1 MRSCKAA
8 VSPKAAN
15 RLLDYLLLYSNSN
28 AFTSVTKLPAFLN
41 SHFYLSHHLR
51 SPSAVYLKY
60 IQLSSIFLWDV
71 LKFHLGWTL
80 FFILFYFWLV
90 YLEMKPCT
98 VQGTR
103 GFCCNVSGSVFQT
116 KRMLLCLSCWSQFL
130 LATMKGGSQGLK
142 QLLKCEFLTCDTAKE
157 HDTCSSHLEFP
168 AGNTDLPSRILCN
181 IFS

>member
-8 VSPKAAN
+8 VFPKAAN

-28 AFTSVTKLPAFLN
+28 TFTSVTKLLAFLN

-60 IQLSSIFLWDV
+60 IELSSIFLWDV

-80 FFILFYFWLV
+80 FFILFYSWLV
-90 YLEMKPCT
+90 YLEVKLHSARHTWVLLQCLR
-98 VQGTR
+98 Q
-103 GFCCNVSGSVFQT
+103 CVSN
-116 KRMLLCLSCWSQFL
+116 KKDDPLLELLVTILISNHEGVKSTFEMWIFDLWS
-130 LATMKGGSQGLK
+130 SQG
-142 QLLKCEFLTCDTAKE
+142 TAKE
-157 HDTCSSHLEFP
+157 HVTWSSHHEFP
-168 AGNTDLPSRILCN
+168 AGNTDFPSRILCN